1 MIVDSIDDFT
11 IVKKYPTTRSRPYD
25 RDDDDNDGH
34 DDRDNDDDDIYDDDG
49 HDDDSNDGW

>member
-49 HDDDSNDGW
+49 HDDDSNDG